1 MARTEIT
8 IQLPEVTNTAP
19 TAVKAVTP
27 TNLDA
32 TNGMKLKK
40 SAECMRNTLQLHIN
54 NTAEAAGTITFK
66 AGDNYPNAL
75 RGDRTDALAT
85 GVNVVLI
92 QDPSQFTNKDGSINF
107 DLSTGLTGTVY
118 ASAKPTGI
126 GQ

>member
-8 IQLPEVTNTAP
+8 IQLPTVTNKAP
-19 TAVKAVTP
+19 LAVKAVTP
-27 TNLDA
+27 TSLDA

-40 SAECMRNTLQLHIN
+40 AAECMRNTLQLHIN
-54 NTAEAAGTITFK
+54 AGAAGSITFK
-66 AGDNYPNAL
+66 AGDHYPNAL
-75 RGDRTDALAT
+75 RGDKTETLAS
-85 GVNVVLI
+85 GINVVLI
-92 QDPSQFTNKDGSINF
+92 QDPSQFTNKDGSICF

>member
-8 IQLPEVTNTAP
+8 IQLPTVTNKAP
-19 TAVKAVTP
+19 LAVKAVTP
-27 TNLDA
+27 TSLDT

-40 SAECMRNTLQLHIN
+40 AAECMRNTLQLHLN
-54 NTAEAAGTITFK
+54 ASAAGTIVFK

-75 RGDRTDALAT
+75 RGDTAALPLAS
-85 GVNVVLI
+85 GVNVILI
-92 QDPSQFTNKDGSINF
+92 QDPSQFTNKDGSICF

>member
-8 IQLPEVTNTAP
+8 IQLPTVTNTAP
-19 TAVKAVTP
+19 TAVKAITP
-27 TNLDA
+27 TSLDA

-40 SAECMRNTLQLHIN
+40 AAECMRNTLQLHIN
-54 NTAEAAGTITFK
+54 AGATGTITLK
-66 AGDNYPNAL
+66 AGDNYPNAI
-75 RGDRTDALAT
+75 RGDKTEALAS
-85 GVNVVLI
+85 GVNVLLI